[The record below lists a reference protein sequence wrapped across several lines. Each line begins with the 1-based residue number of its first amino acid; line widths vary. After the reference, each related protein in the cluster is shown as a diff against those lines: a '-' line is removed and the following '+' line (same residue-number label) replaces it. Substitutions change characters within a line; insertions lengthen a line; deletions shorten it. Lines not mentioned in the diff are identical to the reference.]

1 MRLSV
6 WAVLCGLVLLT
17 LGCSGSASVAGSQDA
32 TATTFMTDR
41 ATIDGLRSMV
51 SDANGASL
59 FAASGAGAS
68 QAADCA
74 ATWNS
79 IRDRMAV
86 RDRNAVA
93 AIDAAVAQ
101 LRTATAAR
109 DAVGASAA
117 SATIAVT
124 AADYANRFP

>member
-1 MRLSV
+1 MRLSLS
-6 WAVLCGLVLLT
+6 AVLCGLVLLT
-17 LGCSGSASVAGSQDA
+17 FGCSSSASVAGSQDA

-51 SDANGASL
+51 SDASGAAL
-59 FAASGAGAS
+59 FAASGAGGP

-74 ATWNS
+74 TTWNG
-79 IRDRMAV
+79 IRDRMAI
-86 RDRNAVA
+86 RDKNAVA
-93 AIDAAVAQ
+93 AIDGAVAQ
-101 LRTATAAR
+101 LRTAAAAR